1 MSSRIARMSLLA
13 LALALCGSLAVHAA
27 DGEKPKGERGG
38 RGGGPVKMLLA
49 KADEYKLTDEQK
61 TKLEALGKTLADK
74 QAAGE
79 KPDREATHAEIAK
92 ILTPEQLA
100 KWDENMKAMREKRG
114 GDKPGEKKPE
124 NK

>member
-1 MSSRIARMSLLA
+1 MGLESPVVATMNQTQKPLRRYPTMSSRIARMSLLA

-38 RGGGPVKMLLA
+38 RGGGPVKMLLS
-49 KADEYKLTDEQK
+49 KAEEYKLTDEQK

-79 KPDREATHAEIAK
+79 KPDREAT
-92 ILTPEQLA
+92 
-100 KWDENMKAMREKRG
+100 
-114 GDKPGEKKPE
+114 
-124 NK
+124 

>member
-1 MSSRIARMSLLA
+1 MSSRTVRMSLMA

-27 DGEKPKGERGG
+27 DGDKPKGEGKGG

-49 KADEYKLTDEQK
+49 KAEDYKLTDDQK
-61 TKLEALGKTLADK
+61 TKLEALGKSLADK

-79 KPDREATHAEIAK
+79 KPDREAVHAEVAK
-92 ILTPEQLA
+92 ILTPEQMT
-100 KWDENMKAMREKRG
+100 KWEADMKAMREKRG
-114 GDKPGEKKPE
+114 AGGDKKPE